1 MFCLCYVVTSTF
13 PSYSEEDLEKLLAA
27 YAKQTKSSAFFG
39 SVQDAIPKMAPSPT
53 HHCHTAPSSSQ
64 PHATPSHTTP
74 SHTTPSYTT
83 PQSSSNSQ
91 RWYDSEE
98 TVQHTNT
105 LVAVPQARHASSSQV
120 PQHYMHKPARVPKYA
135 WASDLPQTSSLSAT
149 CLNSAKSSVWSS
161 SLPTS
166 YQKSLELLTESLARW
181 NSSSN
186 MMDPRN
192 RRSTSAEPERRKPPS
207 AGSSKLKR
215 SPSVESVVSISAATT
230 SGR

>member
-120 PQHYMHKPARVPKYA
+120 PQHYMHKPARVPK
-135 WASDLPQTSSLSAT
+135 
-149 CLNSAKSSVWSS
+149 
-161 SLPTS
+161 
-166 YQKSLELLTESLARW
+166 
-181 NSSSN
+181 
-186 MMDPRN
+186 
-192 RRSTSAEPERRKPPS
+192 
-207 AGSSKLKR
+207 
-215 SPSVESVVSISAATT
+215 
-230 SGR
+230 